1 METDVMISKRK
12 IEVVIPT
19 YNGGKKFYQV
29 AEMLKQQVGITP
41 NDVLII
47 DSSSSD
53 QTVQV
58 ARNAGFRVQII
69 NKKDFGHGKTR
80 RMAAEQSTAEY
91 IVFMTQDAIPASNDS
106 IIQLCK
112 PLMENQNIGV
122 TYGRQ
127 LPTTEAGAIGNHAR
141 LFNYPAHS
149 QMKTKAD
156 IPVLGIKTIFCSDS
170 FAAYNKMALIS
181 IGNFMDVNFGE
192 DTLAAAKYINAG
204 YAVYYNNTVCV
215 YHAHHLSLLDEVK
228 RYVVIGEFHKKY
240 ATIFKSYGKIN
251 GEGIYFIK
259 SEFLYL
265 FKLRKITLI
274 PCAFFRNILKL
285 LSYKYG
291 FIIAH
296 SLNE

>member
-1 METDVMISKRK
+1 MISKRK

-80 RMAAEQSTAEY
+80 RMAAEQSIAEY

-127 LPTTEAGAIGNHAR
+127 LPTHEAGAIGNHAR

-170 FAAYNKMALIS
+170 FAAYNRESLIN

-192 DTLAAAKYINAG
+192 DTLVAAKYIDAG
-204 YAVYYNNTVCV
+204 YVVYYNSTVCV
-215 YHAHHLSLLDEVK
+215 YHAHRLSLLNEMK
-228 RYVVIGEFHKKY
+228 RYIVIGEFHKKY
-240 ATIFKSYGKIN
+240 KMVFDSYRKVSM
-251 GEGIYFIK
+251 EGFSFIK
-259 SEFLYL
+259 SELIYL
-265 FKLRKITLI
+265 LKEKRIVLI
-274 PCAFFRNILKL
+274 PYALIRNILKL
-285 LSYKYG
+285 VGYKYG
-291 FIIAH
+291 MMI
-296 SLNE
+296 SSN

>member
-1 METDVMISKRK
+1 MISKRK

-19 YNGGKKFYQV
+19 YNGGKKFCQV

-80 RMAAEQSTAEY
+80 RMAAEQSTSEY

-127 LPTTEAGAIGNHAR
+127 LPTPEAGAIGNHAR

-170 FAAYNKMALIS
+170 FAAYNRNTLLAA
-181 IGNFMDVNFGE
+181 GNFQNVSFGE
-192 DTLAAAKYINAG
+192 DTLMADKIIHMD
-204 YAVYYNNTVCV
+204 YAVYYNKDACV
-215 YHAHHLSLLDEVK
+215 YHSHYLTLREEFK
-228 RYVVIGEFHKKY
+228 RSIFIGRLHRQNHTVF
-240 ATIFKSYGKIN
+240 ASYGRIS
-251 GEGIYFIK
+251 GEGMRFVK
-259 SEFLYL
+259 SEMYM
-265 FKLRKITLI
+265 LI
-274 PCAFFRNILKL
+274 SQNQIKL
-285 LSYKYG
+285 LPNALFHTFSKFLGYQLGKSGMY
-291 FIIAH
+291 
-296 SLNE
+296 

>member
-1 METDVMISKRK
+1 MISKRK

-19 YNGGKKFYQV
+19 YNGGKKFCQV

-80 RMAAEQSTAEY
+80 RMAAEQSTSEY

-127 LPTTEAGAIGNHAR
+127 LPTPEAGAIGNHAR

-170 FAAYNKMALIS
+170 FAAYNRKKLLES
-181 IGNFMDVNFGE
+181 GNFPDVDFGE
-192 DTLAAAKYINAG
+192 DTLIAAKFIKEG
-204 YAVYYNNTVCV
+204 YAVYYNADACV
-215 YHAHHLSLLDEVK
+215 YHAHSFTLSEDFQ
-228 RYVVIGEFHKKY
+228 RSVI
-240 ATIFKSYGKIN
+240 IGKLHHDYQPVFDSFGAVN
-251 GEGIYFIK
+251 GEGVKFVK
-259 SEFLYL
+259 SELH
-265 FKLRKITLI
+265 TLI
-274 PCAFFRNILKL
+274 SHKCIKLLPVACFHNLIKFLGCRLGKSNIL
-285 LSYKYG
+285 
-291 FIIAH
+291 
-296 SLNE
+296 

>member
-1 METDVMISKRK
+1 MISKRK

-69 NKKDFGHGKTR
+69 NKKNFGHGKTR
-80 RMAAEQSTAEY
+80 RMAAEQSIAEY

-127 LPTTEAGAIGNHAR
+127 LPTHEAGAIGNHAR

-170 FAAYNKMALIS
+170 FAAYNRESLIN

-192 DTLAAAKYINAG
+192 DTLVAAKYIDAG
-204 YAVYYNNTVCV
+204 YVVYYNSTVCV
-215 YHAHHLSLLDEVK
+215 YHAHRLSLLNEMK
-228 RYVVIGEFHKKY
+228 RYIVIGEFHKKY
-240 ATIFKSYGKIN
+240 KMVFDSYRKVSM
-251 GEGIYFIK
+251 EGFSFIK
-259 SEFLYL
+259 SELIYL
-265 FKLRKITLI
+265 LKEKRIVLI
-274 PCAFFRNILKL
+274 PYALIRNILKL
-285 LSYKYG
+285 VGYKYG
-291 FIIAH
+291 MMI
-296 SLNE
+296 SSN

>member
-80 RMAAEQSTAEY
+80 RMAAEQSIAEY

-127 LPTTEAGAIGNHAR
+127 LPTHEAGAIGNHAR

-170 FAAYNKMALIS
+170 FAAYNRESLIN

-192 DTLAAAKYINAG
+192 DTLVAAKYIDAG
-204 YAVYYNNTVCV
+204 YVVYYNSTVCV
-215 YHAHHLSLLDEVK
+215 YHAHRLSLLNEMK
-228 RYVVIGEFHKKY
+228 RYIVIGEFHKKY
-240 ATIFKSYGKIN
+240 KMVFDSYRKVSM
-251 GEGIYFIK
+251 EGFSFIK
-259 SEFLYL
+259 SELIYL
-265 FKLRKITLI
+265 LKEKRIVLI
-274 PCAFFRNILKL
+274 PYALIRNILKL
-285 LSYKYG
+285 VGYKYG
-291 FIIAH
+291 MMI
-296 SLNE
+296 SSN

>member
-80 RMAAEQSTAEY
+80 RMAAEQSTAKY

-112 PLMENQNIGV
+112 PLMVNQNIGV

-156 IPVLGIKTIFCSDS
+156 IPVLGIKTVFCSDS
-170 FAAYNKMALIS
+170 FAAYNRNTLLAA
-181 IGNFMDVNFGE
+181 GNFQNVSFGE
-192 DTLAAAKYINAG
+192 DTLMADKIIHMD
-204 YAVYYNNTVCV
+204 YAVYYNKDACV
-215 YHAHHLSLLDEVK
+215 YHSHYLTLREEFK
-228 RYVVIGEFHKKY
+228 RSIFIGRLHRQNHTVFD
-240 ATIFKSYGKIN
+240 SYGIIS
-251 GEGIYFIK
+251 GEGMRFVK
-259 SEFLYL
+259 SEMYM
-265 FKLRKITLI
+265 LI
-274 PCAFFRNILKL
+274 SQNQIKL
-285 LSYKYG
+285 LPNALFHTFLKFLGYQLGKSGMY
-291 FIIAH
+291 
-296 SLNE
+296 

>member
-19 YNGGKKFYQV
+19 YNGGKKFCQV

-91 IVFMTQDAIPASNDS
+91 IVFMTQDAIPASDDS

-127 LPTTEAGAIGNHAR
+127 LPTPEAGAIGNHAR

-149 QMKTKAD
+149 RMKTKAD

-170 FAAYNKMALIS
+170 FAAYNRNTLLVA
-181 IGNFMDVNFGE
+181 GNFQDVSFGE
-192 DTLAAAKYINAG
+192 DTLMADKFIHMG
-204 YAVYYNNTVCV
+204 YAVYYNKDACV
-215 YHAHHLSLLDEVK
+215 YHSHYLTLKEEFK
-228 RYVVIGEFHKKY
+228 RSIFIGRLHRQNYIVFD
-240 ATIFKSYGKIN
+240 SYGRIS
-251 GEGIYFIK
+251 GEGMRFVK
-259 SEFLYL
+259 SEMYMLISQN
-265 FKLRKITLI
+265 KI
-274 PCAFFRNILKL
+274 KL
-285 LSYKYG
+285 LPSALFHNFFKFLGYQLGKSGMY
-291 FIIAH
+291 
-296 SLNE
+296 

>member
-1 METDVMISKRK
+1 M
-12 IEVVIPT
+12 
-19 YNGGKKFYQV
+19 
-29 AEMLKQQVGITP
+29 
-41 NDVLII
+41 II

-127 LPTTEAGAIGNHAR
+127 LPTPEAGAIGNHAR

-170 FAAYNKMALIS
+170 FAAYNRNTLLAA
-181 IGNFMDVNFGE
+181 GNFQNVSFGE
-192 DTLAAAKYINAG
+192 DTLMADKIIHMD
-204 YAVYYNNTVCV
+204 YAVYYNKDACV
-215 YHAHHLSLLDEVK
+215 YHSHYLTLREEFK
-228 RYVVIGEFHKKY
+228 RSIFIGRLHRQNHTVFD
-240 ATIFKSYGKIN
+240 SYGRIS
-251 GEGIYFIK
+251 GEGMRFVK
-259 SEFLYL
+259 SEMYM
-265 FKLRKITLI
+265 LI
-274 PCAFFRNILKL
+274 SQNQIKL
-285 LSYKYG
+285 LPNALFHTFLKFLGYQLGKSGMY
-291 FIIAH
+291 
-296 SLNE
+296 

>member
-1 METDVMISKRK
+1 MISKRK

-156 IPVLGIKTIFCSDS
+156 TPVLGIKTIFCSDS
-170 FAAYNKMALIS
+170 FAAYNRESLIN

-192 DTLAAAKYINAG
+192 DTLVADSFIKNGFNI
-204 YAVYYNNTVCV
+204 YYNANVCV
-215 YHAHHLSLLDEVK
+215 YHAHGFTLCEEFK
-228 RYVVIGEFHKKY
+228 RSIIIGKLHHRYKKV
-240 ATIFKSYGKIN
+240 FDFYGKVNREGLRFVKSEIYMLVGK
-251 GEGIYFIK
+251 GEIKLFLIAGLHNFIK
-259 SEFLYL
+259 FIG
-265 FKLRKITLI
+265 FQAGKK
-274 PCAFFRNILKL
+274 NI
-285 LSYKYG
+285 
-291 FIIAH
+291 F
-296 SLNE
+296 

>member
-1 METDVMISKRK
+1 MISKRK

-19 YNGGKKFYQV
+19 YNGGKKFCQV

-58 ARNAGFRVQII
+58 AENAGFRVQII

-127 LPTTEAGAIGNHAR
+127 LPTPEAGAIGNHAR

-170 FAAYNKMALIS
+170 FAAYNRGALIS

-192 DTLAAAKYINAG
+192 DTLVADSFIKNGFNI
-204 YAVYYNNTVCV
+204 YYNANVCV
-215 YHAHHLSLLDEVK
+215 YHAHGFTLCEEFK
-228 RYVVIGEFHKKY
+228 RSITIGKLHHRYKKK
-240 ATIFKSYGKIN
+240 FDFYGKVNREGLRFVKSEIYMLVGK
-251 GEGIYFIK
+251 GEIKLFLIAGLHNFIK
-259 SEFLYL
+259 FIG
-265 FKLRKITLI
+265 FQAGKK
-274 PCAFFRNILKL
+274 NI
-285 LSYKYG
+285 
-291 FIIAH
+291 F
-296 SLNE
+296 

>member
-1 METDVMISKRK
+1 MISKRK

-19 YNGGKKFYQV
+19 YNGGKKFCQV

-58 ARNAGFRVQII
+58 AENAGFRVQII

-127 LPTTEAGAIGNHAR
+127 LPTPEAGAIGNHAR

-170 FAAYNKMALIS
+170 FAAYNRGALIS

-192 DTLAAAKYINAG
+192 DTLVADSFIKNGFNI
-204 YAVYYNNTVCV
+204 YYNANVCV
-215 YHAHHLSLLDEVK
+215 YHAHGFTLCEEFK
-228 RYVVIGEFHKKY
+228 RSIIIGKLHHRYKKN
-240 ATIFKSYGKIN
+240 FDFYGKVNREGLRFVKSEIYMLVGK
-251 GEGIYFIK
+251 GEIKLFLIAGLHNFIK
-259 SEFLYL
+259 FIG
-265 FKLRKITLI
+265 FQAGKK
-274 PCAFFRNILKL
+274 NI
-285 LSYKYG
+285 
-291 FIIAH
+291 F
-296 SLNE
+296 

>member
-1 METDVMISKRK
+1 MISKRK

-19 YNGGKKFYQV
+19 YNGGKKFCQV
-29 AEMLKQQVGITP
+29 AEMLKKQVGITP

-80 RMAAEQSTAEY
+80 RRAAEQSTAEY
-91 IVFMTQDAIPASNDS
+91 IVFMTQDAIPASDDS

-127 LPTTEAGAIGNHAR
+127 LPTHEAGAIGNHAR

-170 FAAYNKMALIS
+170 FAAYNRNTLLAA
-181 IGNFMDVNFGE
+181 GNFQDVSFGE
-192 DTLAAAKYINAG
+192 DTLMADKIIHMD
-204 YAVYYNNTVCV
+204 YAVYYNKDACV
-215 YHAHHLSLLDEVK
+215 YHSHYLTLREELK
-228 RYVVIGEFHKKY
+228 RSIFIGRLHRQNHTVFH
-240 ATIFKSYGKIN
+240 SYGKIS
-251 GEGIYFIK
+251 GEGMRFVK
-259 SEFLYL
+259 SEMYMLISQN
-265 FKLRKITLI
+265 KI
-274 PCAFFRNILKL
+274 KL
-285 LSYKYG
+285 LPSALFHNFFKFLGYQLGKSGMY
-291 FIIAH
+291 
-296 SLNE
+296 

>member
-19 YNGGKKFYQV
+19 YNGGKKFCQV
-29 AEMLKQQVGITP
+29 AEMLKHQVGITP

-58 ARNAGFRVQII
+58 AKDAGFRVQII
-69 NKKDFGHGKTR
+69 NKKNFGHGKTR

-91 IVFMTQDAIPASNDS
+91 IVFMTQDAIPASDDS

-127 LPTTEAGAIGNHAR
+127 LPTPEAGAIGNHAR

-170 FAAYNKMALIS
+170 FAAYNRESLIN

-192 DTLAAAKYINAG
+192 DTLVAAKYIDAG
-204 YAVYYNNTVCV
+204 YVVYYNSTVCV
-215 YHAHHLSLLDEVK
+215 YHAHRLSLLNEMK
-228 RYVVIGEFHKKY
+228 RYIVIGEFHKKY
-240 ATIFKSYGKIN
+240 KMVFDSYRKVSM
-251 GEGIYFIK
+251 EGFSFIK
-259 SEFLYL
+259 SELIYL
-265 FKLRKITLI
+265 LKEKRIVLI
-274 PCAFFRNILKL
+274 PYALIRNILKL
-285 LSYKYG
+285 VGYKYG
-291 FIIAH
+291 MMI
-296 SLNE
+296 SSN

>member
-19 YNGGKKFYQV
+19 YNGGKKFCQV

-58 ARNAGFRVQII
+58 AENAGFRVQII

-127 LPTTEAGAIGNHAR
+127 LPTPEAGAIGNHAR

-170 FAAYNKMALIS
+170 FAAYNRGALIS

-192 DTLAAAKYINAG
+192 DTLVADSFIKNGFNI
-204 YAVYYNNTVCV
+204 YYNANVCV
-215 YHAHHLSLLDEVK
+215 YHAHGFTLCEEFK
-228 RYVVIGEFHKKY
+228 RSIIIGKLHHRYKKK
-240 ATIFKSYGKIN
+240 FDFYGKVNREGLRFVKSEIYMLVGK
-251 GEGIYFIK
+251 GEIKLFLIAGLHNFIK
-259 SEFLYL
+259 FIG
-265 FKLRKITLI
+265 FQAGKK
-274 PCAFFRNILKL
+274 NI
-285 LSYKYG
+285 
-291 FIIAH
+291 F
-296 SLNE
+296 

>member
-1 METDVMISKRK
+1 MISKRK

-58 ARNAGFRVQII
+58 ARNAGFRIQII

-80 RMAAEQSTAEY
+80 RVAAEQSTAEY

-127 LPTTEAGAIGNHAR
+127 LPTTEAGAIGNHAK

-170 FAAYNKMALIS
+170 FAAYNRNTLLAA
-181 IGNFMDVNFGE
+181 GNFQNVSFGE
-192 DTLAAAKYINAG
+192 DTLMADKIIHMD
-204 YAVYYNNTVCV
+204 YAVYYNKDACV
-215 YHAHHLSLLDEVK
+215 YHSHYLTLREEFK
-228 RYVVIGEFHKKY
+228 RSIFIGRLHRQNHTVFD
-240 ATIFKSYGKIN
+240 SYGRIS
-251 GEGIYFIK
+251 GEGTRFVK
-259 SEFLYL
+259 SEMYM
-265 FKLRKITLI
+265 LI
-274 PCAFFRNILKL
+274 SQNQIKL
-285 LSYKYG
+285 LPNALFHTFLKFLGYQLGKSGIY
-291 FIIAH
+291 
-296 SLNE
+296 

>member
-19 YNGGKKFYQV
+19 YNGGKMFCQV
-29 AEMLKQQVGITP
+29 TEMLKQQVGITP

-47 DSSSSD
+47 DSSSGD

-58 ARNAGFRVQII
+58 AENAGFRVQII

-170 FAAYNKMALIS
+170 FAAYNRNTLLAA
-181 IGNFMDVNFGE
+181 GNFQDVSFGE
-192 DTLAAAKYINAG
+192 DTLMADKIIHMD
-204 YAVYYNNTVCV
+204 YAVYYNKDACV
-215 YHAHHLSLLDEVK
+215 YHSHYLTLKEEFRRSIF
-228 RYVVIGEFHKKY
+228 IGRLHRQNHTVFD
-240 ATIFKSYGKIN
+240 SYGRIS
-251 GEGIYFIK
+251 GEGMRFVK
-259 SEFLYL
+259 SEMCM
-265 FKLRKITLI
+265 LI
-274 PCAFFRNILKL
+274 SQNQIKL
-285 LSYKYG
+285 LPNALFHTFSKVLGYQLGKSGIY
-291 FIIAH
+291 
-296 SLNE
+296 

>member
-1 METDVMISKRK
+1 MISKRK

-19 YNGGKKFYQV
+19 YNGGKKFCQV
-29 AEMLKQQVGITP
+29 AEMLKEQVGITP

-80 RMAAEQSTAEY
+80 RMAVEQSTAEY

-127 LPTTEAGAIGNHAR
+127 LPTPDAGVIGNHAR

-170 FAAYNKMALIS
+170 FAAYNRESLIN

-192 DTLAAAKYINAG
+192 DTLVAAKYIDAG
-204 YAVYYNNTVCV
+204 YVVYYNSTVCV
-215 YHAHHLSLLDEVK
+215 YHAHRLSLLNEMK
-228 RYVVIGEFHKKY
+228 RYIVIGEFHKKY
-240 ATIFKSYGKIN
+240 KMVFDSYRKVSM
-251 GEGIYFIK
+251 EGFGFIK
-259 SEFLYL
+259 SELIYL
-265 FKLRKITLI
+265 LKEKRIVLI
-274 PCAFFRNILKL
+274 PYALIRNILKL
-285 LSYKYG
+285 VGYKYG
-291 FIIAH
+291 MMI
-296 SLNE
+296 SSN